1 MRAPPPAR
9 ARGHPGAL
17 QPARNAGFVF
27 YVLPRAFVIHCPH
40 LPSVSRQN
48 WQLFRDKKDEL
59 FRSFIR
65 EHL

>member
-1 MRAPPPAR
+1 MRPPGRTTAR
-9 ARGHPGAL
+9 TH
-17 QPARNAGFVF
+17 AGFVF

-40 LPSVSRQN
+40 PPSVSRQN